1 MSCQHVSRL
10 ITTAATSVLSED
22 QDPYVFTETVP
33 TTPPIL
39 FNAQKSRSKVYIDA
53 NAITTTPTPIQSL
66 SPTPAISAAVP
77 TIATPTPAALAISSP
92 VTNKRQTP
100 IVTTNAKLKFN
111 QKLPLGPLNGNNTKT
126 QTASTLAAATGH
138 NGPSAA
144 AASKA
149 VSLSTVKTTNSQSQK
164 QHQQH
169 KKALNVCI
177 VRPQQQQQQT
187 QAVRQQQN
195 YKAQRKQASSPPP
208 LFQHTPSL
216 WQTPL
221 LLDTG
226 SAVVSPPTSPASLPS
241 PPIAVPPTP
250 TSVTLPFTAA
260 TAMVSP
266 LITVSATTLP
276 PSKFHHNTLAQH
288 LQKLECI
295 KKPKKPI
302 SGGNVLNGKPTKH
315 IQMQQNIQEQDIALK
330 HHQPSLLPQQRQQQL
345 SGIGAK
351 TVIQP
356 TAALLQAHVVQQPQS
371 QKQMHKSSMAM
382 PSAPPPLQA
391 IQAISPPQH
400 SDPDLNE
407 IPVNVIFRK
416 PQTSEMLHTQLS
428 GGIRENAVSNTAC
441 PRSSSV
447 DNTSVNRR
455 GSAIEIINK
464 TSSTKTKSKSI
475 STAVMAAKTVTL
487 PPSTLQPFP
496 HVLRDIVFTHT
507 RPTQIAPSE
516 DTSRLPAHIYNTPHL
531 QPPATIHNQQQNMS
545 SISKPSPPTSAQP
558 QKYETTTP
566 AQLVQPLLKLGEV
579 IKNAGSEGKS
589 PQKVIDTQNVIAVVK
604 ATAAAAKNS
613 SKRKSSAT
621 ATALSSNKNHLLQY
635 AKKRSH
641 KLGPLFRTY
650 DNQMVVSGIDLLECN
665 TNSQKKRTCHAVA
678 VVKMSSAEI
687 EADTTLLA
695 SDVVLPYCIQKHWLF
710 ITHNIQLVEGVDV
723 FAAAAGKGVGS
734 LDAILQGTSDRETQI
749 THRKMLLRRQAMQLL
764 STQPLQVLPMQA
776 AKRRLMCVDRLL
788 RKYARHGGDDIITP
802 KNCNS
807 VGCSKG
813 VLEIA
818 AQCED
823 HIVDNISQHI
833 FLPCTAKFADNTQCR
848 IPVFDIMH
856 DLPLCVEHARKRDAY
871 NRVVHDQQRVGSHK
885 LTTATVDT
893 AMTQSSLDCDA
904 GDLLRQ
910 LQQIQHQHKQQQ
922 RQQQQTHMQHNLDST
937 ATVGKNKKC
946 VNIKATTTRKRKVPN
961 TAGSNTVGRPQ
972 KRSRK
977 RGTNESPSGPVVSVA
992 VAPMQLTSA
1001 VLQRKGSTTSL
1012 ESIASN
1018 SQSSNSQPHYIS
1030 SNISVKSQT
1039 QIAMPALAP
1048 LSGHNAPIV
1057 SSTLTV
1063 GSVPKRMLNFSTS
1076 SRDSAAT
1083 LGGTENVMAQNLKP
1097 HEINQLVAQ
1106 FSVTV
1111 SSNNNNNN
1119 ENSNSLT
1126 AYSNSS
1132 MNNTY
1137 NYMSSN
1143 CDSNF
1148 TSALG
1153 SSSSLPSSTEELFR
1167 QELLSVCEN
1176 SSVYASSEDTGLG
1189 GLSETEL
1196 MVGPND
1202 ADDIPLGDTR
1212 LLEEHD
1218 LANVLS
1224 ALPED
1229 AFNELFTAVHQEER
1243 EEVERA
1249 LELADKHLKSL
1260 QQTIGSDIDFL
1271 GEFPDDDD
1279 ILADTD
1285 VMCSK
1290 MGMMHSPDA
1299 TSGIDTSTLFIDS
1312 GSNSVGGGGG
1322 GSLNSSNI
1330 ADIRGLV
1337 QT

>member
-10 ITTAATSVLSED
+10 NTTAATSVLSED

-53 NAITTTPTPIQSL
+53 HAITTTPTPIQSL
-66 SPTPAISAAVP
+66 SPTPAVSAAAP
-77 TIATPTPAALAISSP
+77 TIDTPTPAALAFASP

-100 IVTTNAKLKFN
+100 TVTTNAKSKFN

-126 QTASTLAAATGH
+126 QATSTLAAATGH

-144 AASKA
+144 AATKT
-149 VSLSTVKTTNSQSQK
+149 VSPSTVKTTNSQSQK

-177 VRPQQQQQQT
+177 VRPQQQQQLA

-195 YKAQRKQASSPPP
+195 YKVQQQRKQASSPPP

-241 PPIAVPPTP
+241 PPVAVAPTP
-250 TSVTLPFTAA
+250 TSVTLPIAAA

-302 SGGNVLNGKPTKH
+302 SGGNVHNGKPIKLF
-315 IQMQQNIQEQDIALK
+315 QVQQNIQEQDTALK
-330 HHQPSLLPQQRQQQL
+330 QQRTPLLLQQQNQQL

-351 TVIQP
+351 TVIVQP
-356 TAALLQAHVVQQPQS
+356 TAAILHAHAAQQS
-371 QKQMHKSSMAM
+371 QSQTQMHNKSPMVM

-391 IQAISPPQH
+391 IQAVTPPQH
-400 SDPDLNE
+400 SDSDLNE

-416 PQTSEMLHTQLS
+416 PQTSEMHHSQL
-428 GGIRENAVSNTAC
+428 GGTVNANAMTNTVSS
-441 PRSSSV
+441 RSSSV
-447 DNTSVNRR
+447 DNTTVNRR

-464 TSSTKTKSKSI
+464 TSSTKTKPKSI
-475 STAVMAAKTVTL
+475 STAVTAAETVIL

-507 RPTQIAPSE
+507 VPAQIAARE
-516 DTSRLPAHIYNTPHL
+516 DASRLPAPIYNTPHL
-531 QPPATIHNQQQNMS
+531 QPPAAIHKQPQNMS
-545 SISKPSPPTSAQP
+545 SNAKPSPPTSAQ
-558 QKYETTTP
+558 QLKYDTTTS
-566 AQLVQPLLKLGEV
+566 AQLACKPGEGG
-579 IKNAGSEGKS
+579 KNAGDEGKT
-589 PQKVIDTQNVIAVVK
+589 PQKVTDTQNVNAVAK
-604 ATAAAAKNS
+604 TPSAAAKNT
-613 SKRKSSAT
+613 SKRKTSAT
-621 ATALSSNKNHLLQY
+621 ATALAKNKNYLPQY
-635 AKKRSH
+635 AKKRNH

-650 DNQMVVSGIDLLECN
+650 DNQMVVSANDSLESN
-665 TNSQKKRTCHAVA
+665 TNPQKKRNCHAVA

-710 ITHNIQLVEGVDV
+710 ITRDVQLVQGVGVVATAD
-723 FAAAAGKGVGS
+723 GKGVGS
-734 LDAILQGTSDRETQI
+734 LGAILQVASDRESQI
-749 THRKMLLRRQAMQLL
+749 SHRKMLLRRQAMQLL
-764 STQPLQVLPMQA
+764 STQSLQKLPMQA

-807 VGCSKG
+807 VGCCKD

-871 NRVVHDQQRVGSHK
+871 NRVVQDQQRVGSHK
-885 LTTATVDT
+885 LTTATVAT

-922 RQQQQTHMQHNLDST
+922 RQQQTHMQPNVHST

-946 VNIKATTTRKRKVPN
+946 VNMKATTTRKRKAPN
-961 TAGSNTVGRPQ
+961 TPGSNTVGRPQ
-972 KRSRK
+972 KRPRK
-977 RGTNESPSGPVVSVA
+977 IGANGAPSAPVVSA
-992 VAPMQLTSA
+992 TIAPMQLTSA

-1030 SNISVKSQT
+1030 SNISVKNQT

-1063 GSVPKRMLNFSTS
+1063 GSAPKRTLNFSTS
-1076 SRDSAAT
+1076 SRDSVAT

-1106 FSVTV
+1106 FSVAV

-1132 MNNTY
+1132 INNTY
-1137 NYMSSN
+1137 NYLSSN

-1176 SSVYASSEDTGLG
+1176 SSAYASSEDTGLG

-1271 GEFPDDDD
+1271 GEFPDDDE

-1285 VMCSK
+1285 AMCSK

-1322 GSLNSSNI
+1322 SLNSSNI

>member
-1 MSCQHVSRL
+1 ML
-10 ITTAATSVLSED
+10 D
-22 QDPYVFTETVP
+22 
-33 TTPPIL
+33 L
-39 FNAQKSRSKVYIDA
+39 FFVIKCHFN
-53 NAITTTPTPIQSL
+53 
-66 SPTPAISAAVP
+66 
-77 TIATPTPAALAISSP
+77 
-92 VTNKRQTP
+92 
-100 IVTTNAKLKFN
+100 TTNCLI
-111 QKLPLGPLNGNNTKT
+111 LICI
-126 QTASTLAAATGH
+126 
-138 NGPSAA
+138 
-144 AASKA
+144 
-149 VSLSTVKTTNSQSQK
+149 SLFS
-164 QHQQH
+164 
-169 KKALNVCI
+169 
-177 VRPQQQQQQT
+177 
-187 QAVRQQQN
+187 
-195 YKAQRKQASSPPP
+195 
-208 LFQHTPSL
+208 
-216 WQTPL
+216 
-221 LLDTG
+221 
-226 SAVVSPPTSPASLPS
+226 
-241 PPIAVPPTP
+241 
-250 TSVTLPFTAA
+250 
-260 TAMVSP
+260 
-266 LITVSATTLP
+266 
-276 PSKFHHNTLAQH
+276 
-288 LQKLECI
+288 
-295 KKPKKPI
+295 
-302 SGGNVLNGKPTKH
+302 
-315 IQMQQNIQEQDIALK
+315 
-330 HHQPSLLPQQRQQQL
+330 
-345 SGIGAK
+345 
-351 TVIQP
+351 
-356 TAALLQAHVVQQPQS
+356 
-371 QKQMHKSSMAM
+371 
-382 PSAPPPLQA
+382 
-391 IQAISPPQH
+391 
-400 SDPDLNE
+400 
-407 IPVNVIFRK
+407 
-416 PQTSEMLHTQLS
+416 
-428 GGIRENAVSNTAC
+428 
-441 PRSSSV
+441 
-447 DNTSVNRR
+447 
-455 GSAIEIINK
+455 
-464 TSSTKTKSKSI
+464 
-475 STAVMAAKTVTL
+475 
-487 PPSTLQPFP
+487 
-496 HVLRDIVFTHT
+496 
-507 RPTQIAPSE
+507 
-516 DTSRLPAHIYNTPHL
+516 
-531 QPPATIHNQQQNMS
+531 
-545 SISKPSPPTSAQP
+545 
-558 QKYETTTP
+558 
-566 AQLVQPLLKLGEV
+566 
-579 IKNAGSEGKS
+579 
-589 PQKVIDTQNVIAVVK
+589 
-604 ATAAAAKNS
+604 
-613 SKRKSSAT
+613 
-621 ATALSSNKNHLLQY
+621 
-635 AKKRSH
+635 
-641 KLGPLFRTY
+641 
-650 DNQMVVSGIDLLECN
+650 
-665 TNSQKKRTCHAVA
+665 
-678 VVKMSSAEI
+678 
-687 EADTTLLA
+687 
-695 SDVVLPYCIQKHWLF
+695 
-710 ITHNIQLVEGVDV
+710 
-723 FAAAAGKGVGS
+723 
-734 LDAILQGTSDRETQI
+734 
-749 THRKMLLRRQAMQLL
+749 
-764 STQPLQVLPMQA
+764 
-776 AKRRLMCVDRLL
+776 
-788 RKYARHGGDDIITP
+788 IITP

-1176 SSVYASSEDTGLG
+1176 SSLYASSEDTGLG

-1202 ADDIPLGDTR
+1202 AG
-1212 LLEEHD
+1212 
-1218 LANVLS
+1218 
-1224 ALPED
+1224 
-1229 AFNELFTAVHQEER
+1229 ELKCTE
-1243 EEVERA
+1243 
-1249 LELADKHLKSL
+1249 
-1260 QQTIGSDIDFL
+1260 
-1271 GEFPDDDD
+1271 
-1279 ILADTD
+1279 IL
-1285 VMCSK
+1285 
-1290 MGMMHSPDA
+1290 
-1299 TSGIDTSTLFIDS
+1299 
-1312 GSNSVGGGGG
+1312 
-1322 GSLNSSNI
+1322 
-1330 ADIRGLV
+1330 
-1337 QT
+1337 